1 MTFEKEKG
9 CLQRESFGDIRKHP
23 NRERVEKSLIL
34 VARTARVA
42 VCSMPCFPMGSPI
55 FTGPQF
61 LVKTSF
67 NSNSE
72 GSVQHDV
79 CMSTVLLW
87 EGFSRVLPFWPAE
100 AKLE

>member
-9 CLQRESFGDIRKHP
+9 YLQRESFGDITKHP
-23 NRERVEKSLIL
+23 NREQLEKSLIL
-34 VARTARVA
+34 GARTARVA

-67 NSNSE
+67 NS
-72 GSVQHDV
+72 GSGLGSARCVHEYGSLVGSQ
-79 CMSTVLLW
+79 T
-87 EGFSRVLPFWPAE
+87 RVRSMW
-100 AKLE
+100 

>member
-9 CLQRESFGDIRKHP
+9 YLQRESFGDITKHP
-23 NRERVEKSLIL
+23 NREQL
-34 VARTARVA
+34 A

-67 NSNSE
+67 NS
-72 GSVQHDV
+72 GSGLGSARCVHEYGSLVGSQ
-79 CMSTVLLW
+79 T
-87 EGFSRVLPFWPAE
+87 RVRSIW
-100 AKLE
+100 